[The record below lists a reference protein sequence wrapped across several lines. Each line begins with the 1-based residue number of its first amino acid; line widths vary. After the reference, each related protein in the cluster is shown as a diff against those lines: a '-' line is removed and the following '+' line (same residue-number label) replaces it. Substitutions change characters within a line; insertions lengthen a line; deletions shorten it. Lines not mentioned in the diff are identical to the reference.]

1 MTLASHVQ
9 DGALGAWFRSG
20 LATPDGRAAVHDVLA
35 EALRGRRPMRSPR
48 HAGPGHAAQVQAAVR
63 ARLGFVVQHAP
74 PYRALTGAHRLGLA
88 SPGRVHELAGRFPSH
103 AALDPAR
110 RREAL
115 RWRPSAAGWI
125 DAGPWPGSAGRAL
138 HPPRLRPPRPSGR
151 DVVGDVVSRA
161 LALLDV
167 CAPPGRLGGR
177 AGEAELARACTVL
190 VGWATGVPA
199 RAAVPEEVADLV
211 AVASESGVLH
221 RWRDRAGSPPCGEA
235 LGVTDAVFVPGW
247 AEGGIV
253 VAGAGDGA
261 SLLVDVLTL
270 EDPLRRLDHLVGRC
284 HHLLAR
290 AWLDRP
296 ARHGVGEVGLYL
308 ARHGVLVTW
317 PVDELATVLGGGA
330 TSCRFGGLVARAAA
344 ADGVRLGAGLLNEAK

>member
-48 HAGPGHAAQVQAAVR
+48 HAGPGHAAQVQAAVG

-74 PYRALTGAHRLGLA
+74 PYRALAGAHRLGLA
-88 SPGRVHELAGRFPSH
+88 SPGHVHELAARFPSH
-103 AALDPAR
+103 AALDPVR

-115 RWRPSAAGWI
+115 RWRPSAAGWV
-125 DAGPWPGSAGRAL
+125 DAGPWPGPRERAA
-138 HPPRLRPPRPSGR
+138 RPARPSCR
-151 DVVGDVVSRA
+151 DVVGDVVGRA

-190 VGWATGVPA
+190 VGWGTGLPV
-199 RAAVPEEVADLV
+199 RASVPEEVADLV
-211 AVASESGVLH
+211 ALASESGVLH
-221 RWRDRAGSPPCGEA
+221 RWRERAGSPPCGVA
-235 LGVTDAVFVPGW
+235 LGVADAVFVPGW
-247 AEGGIV
+247 AEGGAV
-253 VAGAGDGA
+253 VSGAGDGA
-261 SLLVDVLTL
+261 LLVDVLTTA
-270 EDPLRRLDHLVGRC
+270 DPLRRLDQVVGRF

-290 AWLDRP
+290 AWLDGQG
-296 ARHGVGEVGLYL
+296 RHGVDEVGLYL

-317 PVDELATVLGGGA
+317 PVDELAVLLGGGT
-330 TSCRFGGLVARAAA
+330 TSSGFRDAASRAAV
-344 ADGVRLGAGLLNEAK
+344 ADGVRLGTGFLAASK